1 MLEWVM
7 LDNIDNKKHNSFY
20 KKKKKKRGQQVDIV
34 DI

>member
-1 MLEWVM
+1 M